1 MPETIP
7 LRLLR
12 SQSIAPGIKSADN
25 CPMTVSAPQRRIERA
40 QELANRYPFA
50 AEILGFFIP
59 IARFQSEMRE
69 QLGSNLRTSLSPGV
83 DSELNREEL
92 SELSS
97 RFELF
102 LSVVEAHGP
111 EQLAQQSRALRA
123 REKEFWAELLSRSWI
138 ALSPSDPEG
147 FLAQAFLQPY
157 AQLLRSAAPP
167 RPALQAYAICPF
179 CHRKPVVGVLR
190 QMGDGAARSLVCGFC
205 LNEWEFRRIVCPG
218 CGEEN
223 DQKLPVFTAADFDY
237 IRLDCC
243 DSCKTYIKTVDLT
256 LNGHAD
262 PIVDELASAPLDLWV
277 HDRGYA
283 KLQKNL
289 LGM

>member
-1 MPETIP
+1 M
-7 LRLLR
+7 
-12 SQSIAPGIKSADN
+12 GIKSPDN
-25 CPMTVSAPQRRIERA
+25 CAMTVSPGQGRIERA
-40 QELANRYPFA
+40 QELAKRHAFA
-50 AEILGFFIP
+50 SEILGFFIS
-59 IARFQSEMRE
+59 IARFQKEMHE
-69 QLGSNLRTSLSPGV
+69 QLGSTNLRTSLSADV
-83 DSELNREEL
+83 DSELSRKEL

-97 RFELF
+97 RFASF
-102 LSVVEAHGP
+102 LSVVEENGP
-111 EQLAQQSRALRA
+111 PQLAQQSRALRA
-123 REKEFWAELLSRSWI
+123 REKEVWAELLSRSWI

-157 AQLLRSAAPP
+157 AQLLRSGASP
-167 RPALQAYAICPF
+167 RPAIHAYAVCPF
-179 CHRKPVVGVLR
+179 CNRKPVVGVLR
-190 QMGDGAARSLVCGFC
+190 RMGDGGARSLVCGFC

-223 DQKLPVFTAADFDY
+223 DQKLPVFTATDFDY

-256 LNGHAD
+256 LNGHAE
-262 PIVDELASAPLDLWV
+262 PIVDELASAPLDLWAR
-277 HDRGYA
+277 DRGYA